1 MTIVFSKSIVDLDD
15 TKTFIQIGTENEY
28 YIIPKNNIKQ
38 NSLNVNVNDLE
49 LIDQRNNNNPMFF
62 EYALIRENSS
72 NALYVVVGINMY
84 SDDVYAKLIPIENA
98 SKYYSII
105 KRKV

>member
-1 MTIVFSKSIVDLDD
+1 MYNVVFLMFR
-15 TKTFIQIGTENEY
+15 T
-28 YIIPKNNIKQ
+28 
-38 NSLNVNVNDLE
+38 NSQNVNVNDLE